1 MEFEATD
8 NVAARRRCDEH
19 VASLLKLLLIWV
31 QHKDGALVTQVNQ
44 LIQVRWTGDTGQ
56 PAYTGEVDRYCR
68 STTLY
73 R

>member
-8 NVAARRRCDEH
+8 DVAARHRCDEH

-44 LIQVRWTGDTGQ
+44 LIQVR
-56 PAYTGEVDRYCR
+56 
-68 STTLY
+68 
-73 R
+73 